1 MNRPNTLRVFP
12 LMAAVIAA
20 LILAGCHATADER
33 DMDTVAHDARLET
46 QLWTIY
52 ALNRHLNP
60 FKLDIEVRD
69 GKATLDGEVEASVER
84 DLAEQIALGI
94 AGINEVDNR
103 IEVVHDRDVR
113 DEAGEGR
120 AFGQRVSDATTT
132 ATVKSKLL
140 WNRNTDGLDI
150 NVSTEDGVVTLV
162 GTVDSDASRQL
173 AEHLAANTE
182 GVEQVRNQLTV
193 AADAPRMAATR
204 TAGEAVSD
212 SWITSK
218 VKTTLMFSRGVH
230 GRDIS
235 VETRDG
241 VVRLDG
247 VVRSAAE
254 RTQAIDLASG
264 IHGVTRVDD
273 TTLRVEPN

>member
-1 MNRPNTLRVFP
+1 MNRSNTLRMLP
-12 LMAAVIAA
+12 LMAALV
-20 LILAGCHATADER
+20 LAGGHAIADER
-33 DMDTVAHDARLET
+33 DLGEAAHDARLET
-46 QLWTIY
+46 QLWTVY

-60 FKLDIEVRD
+60 FELDIEVRD
-69 GKATLDGEVEASVER
+69 GKAMLSGEVEESVHR

-94 AGINEVDNR
+94 TGIEQVDNR
-103 IEVVHDRDVR
+103 IDVVHDRDVR
-113 DEAGEGR
+113 VEAGEGR

-162 GTVDSDASRQL
+162 GNVDSDASRQL
-173 AEHLAANTE
+173 AERLVASTE

-193 AADAPRMAATR
+193 AADASRSETDR

-218 VKTTLMFSRGVH
+218 VKFTLMFSRGVH

-241 VVRLDG
+241 VVKLDG
-247 VVRSAAE
+247 AVRSVAE
-254 RTQAIDLASG
+254 RTLAIDLARG

-273 TTLRVEPN
+273 GTLRVEPI

>member
-1 MNRPNTLRVFP
+1 MNRPNTLRILP
-12 LMAAVIAA
+12 LMAALIAA
-20 LILAGCHATADER
+20 FVLAGGHAIADER
-33 DMDTVAHDARLET
+33 DLGEVAHDTRLET

-69 GKATLDGEVEASVER
+69 GKATLGGEVEASVER

-94 AGINEVDNR
+94 AGIEQVDNR

-113 DEAGEGR
+113 HEAGEGR

-150 NVSTEDGVVTLV
+150 NVSTDDGVVTLV
-162 GTVDSDASRQL
+162 GNVDSDASRQL
-173 AEHLAANTE
+173 AERLAANTE

-193 AADAPRMAATR
+193 SADAPRTDTSR

-212 SWITSK
+212 TWITSK

-241 VVRLDG
+241 IVKLDG
-247 VVRSAAE
+247 EVRSAAE
-254 RTQAIDLASG
+254 RTMAIDLARG

-273 TTLRVEPN
+273 STLRVESN